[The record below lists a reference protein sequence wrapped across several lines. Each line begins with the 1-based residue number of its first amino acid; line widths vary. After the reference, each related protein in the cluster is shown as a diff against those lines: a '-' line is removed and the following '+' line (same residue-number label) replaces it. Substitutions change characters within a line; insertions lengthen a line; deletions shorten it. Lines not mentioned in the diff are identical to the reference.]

1 MSFFFE
7 EEKSLNTLLEPQEN
21 FYTKK
26 EPTIEPKPPTSG
38 LEGRRKL
45 AEEQL
50 TADSYL
56 ENYNA
61 SRKQFDTSKS
71 EVSEYRNLDN
81 AWSEITDIMLK
92 RNINFYNPI
101 PDVDL
106 YTTEFG
112 LPSDYKSREDRVIDA
127 LKILEEEQNKNQ
139 DLKRELESKSLN
151 NMNAILKK
159 IGVEAR
165 DADNYANDLYEN
177 TNFSGKIGN
186 IAGTAVSY
194 LREPSVLVSLPAG
207 FAYGFGTTALRT
219 FLKTAYIEGVLGG
232 GAEASRQLN
241 VQPYREKLGYEG
253 TGFEEGAKEVFWST
267 VLSAGIGG
275 VLNTGVYG
283 ISKLFAKATPDMQVK
298 MIAKIQNNIENLT
311 DEQILKIYKENF
323 PEQFKTKD
331 TDAAAQFVE
340 DRVFEDKQNPMVDNV
355 RSRDLHNE
363 RAAEV
368 TANLLNDE
376 PITIPDA
383 LPQKLKF
390 EDVVKGAS
398 IEEFNINKLTTDA
411 KTFQYKSETNEFG
424 ISQKLM
430 EVTKWDQPSSSSIL
444 VYEFK
449 DGRLAVVDG
458 HQRFGLAKK
467 LIDQKPKLYGYR
479 IREVD
484 GYSPDHAML
493 QGVAINLRHGTGT
506 AIDAAKM
513 MRVKNFDINAIMAS
527 MPIKTEIVKVAQ
539 GLTKLSNES
548 FSMVV
553 NKFIDYKIASR
564 VGELLPDKE
573 LHVSALA
580 ILKKQKI
587 DNMQQVDLILK
598 QIRETPSVK
607 MKEQTLFGVEEF
619 KQSLIVEKAALL
631 SQFTKSTKDK
641 KKLFS
646 LVLKEDQLLTSV
658 GNKLDNINNEKILTQ
673 NAKIQEK
680 VELLATRVGQLST
693 DLTEA
698 AKLYQAGRKSE
709 ARKYFADAVD
719 RAAERGDFDGI
730 NASGSPDNNAIKT
743 EIQTGTPGSRPESE
757 NISNKLFDQP
767 GGKGSVEQTQSLKN
781 EILVGEEVPPAKPT
795 KTDLTNS
802 LNSETKVLNAEEK
815 RWVDIIDEKINSGT
829 ATKQD
834 VIDIENSNLVKKI
847 IEDQDAYYEIYR
859 TDIEPNFVNGRFTE
873 EYLNNKIYELGKE
886 KHKGIDAVLNAVYKT
901 GSESKDRIAV
911 IVTGLP
917 AAGKSKLTNEIK
929 NIIKGLVV
937 DSDDY
942 KKLIPEYKNGIG
954 TSSVHNESKEFFKR
968 MLKKTI
974 TNGDNIII
982 PTLGRNEEPLVKI
995 INGLKSKGYGIAMI
1009 RVDVPLSVAELR
1021 NIKRAIKTGRYVDGE
1036 IITKEVDNNI
1046 KTIYNK
1052 LTKEQINVRAE
1063 IDGTVEDTIR
1073 YISGSKEEIA
1083 QNLRRWRELRA
1094 ETPEGTG
1101 ARTAVREEPVVALG
1115 DDTANILDQ
1124 EFSLSTKLDDVNEIV
1139 PEFKTMRQILD
1150 EDNQNKLFIERLK
1163 DCI

>member
-7 EEKSLNTLLEPQEN
+7 EEKSLNTLLEPPQN

-26 EPTIEPKPPTSG
+26 EAPPEQEKLGG
-38 LEGRRKL
+38 LESRIKGR
-45 AEEQL
+45 EEQF
-50 TADSYL
+50 TSKEYL

-61 SRKQFDTSKS
+61 SRQSFDKAKS
-71 EVSEYRNLDN
+71 EVSEYRNLDD
-81 AWSEITDIMLK
+81 AWSEITNIMLK
-92 RNINFYNPI
+92 NNINFYNPI

-112 LPSDYKSREDRVIDA
+112 LPADYKSRSDRVVDA
-127 LKILEEEQNKNQ
+127 LQILQDEQNKNEN
-139 DLKRELESKSLN
+139 LKKELESKSLN
-151 NMNAILKK
+151 NLNAILKK
-159 IGVEAR
+159 ISVDAKDSEAYT
-165 DADNYANDLYEN
+165 NELFEN
-177 TNFSGKIGN
+177 TNFSGKVGN
-186 IAGTAVSY
+186 IAGNAVSY
-194 LREPSVLVSLPAG
+194 LREPSVFLTLPTGLVYG
-207 FAYGFGTTALRT
+207 FARTGLGT
-219 FLKTAYIEGVLGG
+219 FLKTAYIEAVLGG
-232 GAEASRQLN
+232 GSEASRQLN
-241 VQPYREKLGYEG
+241 VQPYREKLGFEG
-253 TGFEEGAKEVFWST
+253 AGFEEGAKEVFWSA
-267 VLSAGIGG
+267 VMSAGIGG
-275 VLNTGVYG
+275 VLNTSVYG
-283 ISKLFAKATPDMQVK
+283 LSKLFAKATPAEQVR
-298 MIAKIQNNIENLT
+298 MIGKIQNNIENLT
-311 DEQILKIYKENF
+311 DENSLKIYKENF

-331 TDAAAQFVE
+331 TDAAAQFIE
-340 DRVFEDKQNPMVDNV
+340 DRIFEDKQNPMVDNV
-355 RSRDLHNE
+355 RSRDIHNE

-368 TANLLNDE
+368 TLKLLNDE
-376 PITIPDA
+376 PVTIPDE

-390 EDVVKGAS
+390 EDILKGAS

-424 ISQKLM
+424 ISEKLM
-430 EVTKWDQPSSSSIL
+430 SVTKWDQPSASTLL

-467 LIDQKPKLYGYR
+467 LKDQNPKLYGYR
-479 IREVD
+479 VREVD

-493 QGVAINLRHGTGT
+493 QGVAINLRQGTGT

-513 MRVKNFDINAIMAS
+513 MRLKNFDINAIMAS
-527 MPIKTEIVKVAQ
+527 MPIKSEIVKVAQ

-573 LHVSALA
+573 LHVSALT
-580 ILKKQKI
+580 ILKNRKF

-619 KQSLIVEKAALL
+619 KKSLIVEKSILL
-631 SQFTKSTKDK
+631 TDFTKNLKNN

-646 LVLKEDQLLTSV
+646 LVVSKDELLTSA

-680 VELLATRVGQLST
+680 IEILATRVGQLST

-698 AKLYQAGRKSE
+698 AKLYQSGRKSE
-709 ARKYFADAVD
+709 ARKYFAAAVD

-730 NASGSPDNNAIKT
+730 NLSGSPDNTAIKT
-743 EIQTGTPGSRPESE
+743 EIQTSTAGSRPESE
-757 NISNKLFDQP
+757 NISNKLFDEP
-767 GGKGSVEQTQSLKN
+767 GGKGSVDQSQSLKN
-781 EILVGEEVPPAKPT
+781 EILIGTETPPAKPT
-795 KTDLTNS
+795 QTDLTNS
-802 LNSETKVLNAEEK
+802 LNSETKVLNSEEK
-815 RWVDIIDEKINSGT
+815 RLVDIIDEKINSGA

-847 IEDQDAYYEIYR
+847 IEDQDAYYEINR
-859 TDIEPNFVNGRFTE
+859 TDIEPNFVNGKFTD

-886 KHKGIDAVLNAVYKT
+886 KYKGIDNVINAVYKN
-901 GSESKDRIAV
+901 GSENKDRIAV
-911 IVTGLP
+911 IITGLP
-917 AAGKSKLTNEIK
+917 AAGKSRLTNEVK
-929 NIIKGLVV
+929 DLIKGIVV

-954 TSSVHNESKEFFKR
+954 TSSVHNESKEIFKK

-974 TNGDNIII
+974 INGDNIII
-982 PTLGRNEEPLVKI
+982 PTLGRNEEPLIKI
-995 INGLKSKGYGIAMI
+995 INSLKSKEYGIALV
-1009 RVDVPLSVAELR
+1009 RVDVPLTTAELR

-1063 IDGTVEDTIR
+1063 IDGTVEDTIK

-1083 QNLRRWRELRA
+1083 QNLRGWRELRA
-1094 ETPEGTG
+1094 KTSEGAG
-1101 ARTAVREEPVVALG
+1101 ARVVTREEPIVAIG

-1139 PEFKTMRQILD
+1139 PELKTMRQILD
-1150 EDNQNKLFIERLK
+1150 EENQSNLFIERLK